1 MGDGGPSRWA
11 DLPMSLAPMSAAR
24 ASLTGLAYM
33 VLANGSITINNALIK
48 LAVVELPPMQA
59 MFLRAIA
66 AVLLGLPVLAATSSV
81 ASLRH
86 IIAPRVLLRSIVEC
100 GAAMA
105 FVLAV
110 ATAPLAD
117 LTAILQLTPMLVLL
131 GAVLFFGDKVPR
143 IAVALV
149 GLAMLGALLVAQP
162 GGHGLEPYV
171 LFGMLSATLSA
182 GRDLLGRRVG
192 LHVPG
197 LAVAIGVSAVSI
209 LVIGAATLLFEH
221 WVTPN
226 LGQLA
231 LIAAAGAF
239 LTLAQLLLFLAFR
252 VAPTRAVLPFFYTG
266 TLWALVIGALVF
278 GTLPNGL
285 ALVGMALIMLSGVL
299 VVVLERRGS
308 R

>member
-1 MGDGGPSRWA
+1 MALVRS
-11 DLPMSLAPMSAAR
+11 
-24 ASLTGLAYM
+24 SLTGILYM
-33 VLANGSITINNALIK
+33 VLANGSITVNNALIK

-66 AVLLGLPVLAATSSV
+66 AVLLGLPVLAATSSLE
-81 ASLRH
+81 SLRH
-86 IIAPRVLLRSIVEC
+86 VVAPRVLARSIVEC
-100 GAAMA
+100 GAAIA

-143 IAVALV
+143 MAVALV
-149 GLAMLGALLVAQP
+149 GLAMLGAVLVAQP

-171 LFGMLSATLSA
+171 LFGLLSATLSA
-182 GRDLLGRRVG
+182 GRDLLGRRVA
-192 LHVPG
+192 LEIPG

-209 LVIGAATLLFEH
+209 VVIGAATFTFEQ
-221 WVTPN
+221 WVTPS

-252 VAPTRAVLPFFYTG
+252 VAATSAVLPFFYTG
-266 TLWALVIGALVF
+266 TLWALLIGALVF

-285 ALVGMALIMLSGVL
+285 ALVGMALIVLSGVL
-299 VVVLERRGS
+299 VVIIERR
-308 R
+308 RPR

>member
-1 MGDGGPSRWA
+1 
-11 DLPMSLAPMSAAR
+11 MSVGR
-24 ASLTGLAYM
+24 ATLTGIVYM

-59 MFLRAIA
+59 MFLRAIC
-66 AVLLGLPVLAATSSV
+66 AVLLGLPVLAATHSL

-86 IIAPRVLLRSIVEC
+86 VVAPRVLARSIVEC
-100 GAAMA
+100 GAAIA

-117 LTAILQLTPMLVLL
+117 LTAILQLTPVLVLL

-143 IAVALV
+143 IAYGLV
-149 GLAMLGALLVAQP
+149 GLAMLGAVLVAQP
-162 GGHGLEPYV
+162 GGHGLQPYV
-171 LFGMLSATLSA
+171 LFGLVSAALSA

-192 LHVPG
+192 LEIPG

-209 LVIGAATLLFEH
+209 LVIGAASLAFET
-221 WVTPN
+221 WVTPS
-226 LGQLA
+226 LAQLA
-231 LIAAAGAF
+231 LVAAAGGF

-252 VAPTRAVLPFFYTG
+252 VAPTSAVLPFFYTG
-266 TLWALVIGALVF
+266 TLWALLIGAVVF

-285 ALVGMALIMLSGVL
+285 ALVGMALIVLSGIL
-299 VVVLERRGS
+299 VVFLERR
-308 R
+308 RPR

>member
-1 MGDGGPSRWA
+1 
-11 DLPMSLAPMSAAR
+11 MSLARS
-24 ASLTGLAYM
+24 SLTGIAYM

-66 AVLLGLPVLAATSSV
+66 AVLLGLPVLAATNSL

-86 IIAPRVLLRSIVEC
+86 IAAPRVLARSIVEC
-100 GAAMA
+100 GAAIA

-149 GLAMLGALLVAQP
+149 GLAMLGAVLVAQP

-171 LFGMLSATLSA
+171 LFGLLSATLSA
-182 GRDLLGRRVG
+182 GRDLLGRRVA
-192 LHVPG
+192 LEIPG

-209 LVIGAATLLFEH
+209 LVIGAATFTFEP
-221 WVTPN
+221 WATPS

-252 VAPTRAVLPFFYTG
+252 VAPTSAVLPFFYTG

-285 ALVGMALIMLSGVL
+285 ALVGMALIVLSGVL
-299 VVVLERRGS
+299 VVVLERR
-308 R
+308 RPR